1 MEIKTKPVYEIIDN
15 FLSKEDHYRIKK
27 DLENRNFEWYF
38 STKSGHPEEHEELYN
53 WQYFHTMYYHQG
65 GYKSRLFPIVQP
77 LITKLK
83 PMILIRIKVN
93 ATMYD
98 KKIIEYPI
106 HVDTNIK
113 CKTGIYIIDTSDGYT
128 YFKDGQRI
136 DSIANTFIS
145 FDSHHEHAGTN
156 LTSAKRRIVVNI
168 NYMQDEIL
176 NEKKI
181 WSKYE
186 KDVQT

>member
-38 STKSGHPEEHEELYN
+38 SPKSGHPEEHEELYN

-128 YFKDGQRI
+128 YFKDGTKVESVQNRLI
-136 DSIANTFIS
+136 EFPSYYL
-145 FDSHHEHAGTN
+145 HAGTTCTN
-156 LTSAKRRIVVNI
+156 DKIRCVRYLIVIFLHKR
-168 NYMQDEIL
+168 
-176 NEKKI
+176 
-181 WSKYE
+181 
-186 KDVQT
+186 

>member
-1 MEIKTKPVYEIIDN
+1 MEIKTKPVYEIFDN
-15 FLSKEDHYRIKK
+15 FLSKEDHYQMKK
-27 DLENRNFEWYF
+27 ALEHSNFEWHF
-38 STKSGHPEEHEELYN
+38 SSKSGHPEEKKQLYN

-65 GYKSRLFPIVQP
+65 LHKSRYFPIVQP
-77 LITKLK
+77 LVTKLK
-83 PMILIRIKVN
+83 PMILIRVKVN

-98 KKIIEYPI
+98 KKIIEYPF
-106 HVDTNIK
+106 HVDTRIK

-136 DSIANTFIS
+136 DSIANRFIT

-176 NEKKI
+176 
-181 WSKYE
+181 YE

>member
-1 MEIKTKPVYEIIDN
+1 
-15 FLSKEDHYRIKK
+15 
-27 DLENRNFEWYF
+27 
-38 STKSGHPEEHEELYN
+38 
-53 WQYFHTMYYHQG
+53 MYYHQG

-136 DSIANTFIS
+136 DSIANRFIS

>member
-38 STKSGHPEEHEELYN
+38 SPKSGHPEEHEELYN

-98 KKIIEYPI
+98 KKIIKFKKGKILLNVNEWVYIPANTNHKAEYPEKS
-106 HVDTNIK
+106 VTLSF
-113 CKTGIYIIDTSDGYT
+113 GIY
-128 YFKDGQRI
+128 K
-136 DSIANTFIS
+136 
-145 FDSHHEHAGTN
+145 
-156 LTSAKRRIVVNI
+156 
-168 NYMQDEIL
+168 
-176 NEKKI
+176 
-181 WSKYE
+181 
-186 KDVQT
+186 

>member
-38 STKSGHPEEHEELYN
+38 SPKSGHPEEHEELYN

-136 DSIANTFIS
+136 DSIANRFIS

>member
-38 STKSGHPEEHEELYN
+38 SPKSGHPEEHEELYN

-136 DSIANTFIS
+136 DSIANRFIS

-176 NEKKI
+176 NEK
-181 WSKYE
+181 
-186 KDVQT
+186 DVQT

>member
-15 FLSKEDHYRIKK
+15 FLSKEDHYRVKK

-38 STKSGHPEEHEELYN
+38 SPKSGHPKEHEELYN
-53 WQYFHTMYYHQG
+53 WQYFHTMYYHLG

-98 KKIIEYPI
+98 KKIIEYPL
-106 HVDTNIK
+106 HVDTDIK
-113 CKTGIYIIDTSDGYT
+113 CKTGVYIIDTSDGYT

-136 DSIANTFIS
+136 DSIANRFIT

-156 LTSAKRRIVVNI
+156 LTSGKRRIVVNI

-176 NEKKI
+176 
-181 WSKYE
+181 YE

>member
-15 FLSKEDHYRIKK
+15 FLSKEDHYRMKK
-27 DLENRNFEWYF
+27 DLENRNFQWYF
-38 STKSGHPEEHEELYN
+38 SPKSGHPEEQEELYN

-98 KKIIEYPI
+98 KKIIEYPF
-106 HVDTNIK
+106 HVDTRIK

-136 DSIANTFIS
+136 DSIANRFIT
-145 FDSHHEHAGTN
+145 FDSHHKHAGTN

-176 NEKKI
+176 
-181 WSKYE
+181 YE

>member
-1 MEIKTKPVYEIIDN
+1 MKPVYEIIDN

-38 STKSGHPEEHEELYN
+38 SPKSGHPEEHEELYN

-136 DSIANTFIS
+136 DSIANRFIA

-176 NEKKI
+176 NEK
-181 WSKYE
+181 
-186 KDVQT
+186 DVQT

>member
-38 STKSGHPEEHEELYN
+38 SPKSGHPEEHEELYN

-136 DSIANTFIS
+136 DSIANRFIT

-156 LTSAKRRIVVNI
+156 LTTAKRRIVVNV

-176 NEKKI
+176 
-181 WSKYE
+181 YE

>member
-15 FLSKEDHYRIKK
+15 FLSKEDHYRMKK
-27 DLENRNFEWYF
+27 DLENRNFQWYF
-38 STKSGHPEEHEELYN
+38 SPKSGHPEEQEELYN

-83 PMILIRIKVN
+83 PMILIRVKVN

-106 HVDTNIK
+106 HVDTDIK

-136 DSIANTFIS
+136 DSIANRFIT

-176 NEKKI
+176 NEK
-181 WSKYE
+181 
-186 KDVQT
+186 DVQT